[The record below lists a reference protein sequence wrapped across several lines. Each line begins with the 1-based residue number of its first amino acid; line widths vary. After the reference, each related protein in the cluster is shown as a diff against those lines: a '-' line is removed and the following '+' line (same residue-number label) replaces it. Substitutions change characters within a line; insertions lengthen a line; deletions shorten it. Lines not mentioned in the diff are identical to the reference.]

1 MPHETIIRH
10 HRLRVHAVYAL
21 CAVTPRAEA
30 QRSTTT
36 DQFAVARAHAKAAVI
51 DSGVPSLAVAVS
63 KGGKIIWEEGFGWAD
78 REGRVPAT
86 EHTTYSLA
94 SISKPITA
102 TGLMILVQRGLVKL
116 DVPANEYL
124 GSGKITGIQGDAS
137 QATVRRVANHTAGLP
152 LHYMFY
158 YDGAVDRVPTMD
170 DAIARYAIT
179 VYLPGSSYQYS
190 NLGFGIL
197 DYIIER
203 ISRQSY
209 ADFMR
214 QEVFL
219 PLGMTHSSIHIAPGL
234 EPYAAVR
241 YQNDGSRVPHYDFDH
256 KGGSAVYASAHDL
269 VKFGMFHLKNRLPDQ
284 KRILTDSTIDA
295 MHVNTTGV
303 PGSGYGIGWAVGDDN
318 GLLRYNHTG
327 GMPGVNTALYL
338 YPEEDI
344 AIAVLSNTTSRHP
357 FTLAQDIIAGMV
369 PRYADSMK
377 ARRARQTPQTP
388 PKWATP
394 TTLAGE
400 WKGTIR
406 TWNGTQPFTLT
417 FQADGDVVAKLGNG
431 QRSLLWD
438 TGWQGDSVFTG
449 RFAGSM
455 PTPDAALHKHS
466 IFLNLTLRG
475 GKLSGQASAQT
486 TPPDTV
492 YYARTSYVDLG
503 KN

>member
-1 MPHETIIRH
+1 MTRSIAIIAFS
-10 HRLRVHAVYAL
+10 AVSLATT
-21 CAVTPRAEA
+21 ARA
-30 QRSTTT
+30 QRTAA
-36 DQFAVARAHAKAAVI
+36 DPFAVARAHAKAAVT
-51 DSGVPSLAVAVS
+51 DSGVPSLAIAVS
-63 KGGKIIWEEGFGWAD
+63 KNGKIVWEEGFGWAD
-78 REGRVPAT
+78 REGRIPAN

-102 TGLMILVQRGLVKL
+102 TGLMILVERGRVKL
-116 DVPANEYL
+116 DVPANDYL
-124 GSGKITGIQGDAS
+124 GTGKITGLQGDAS

-170 DAIARYAIT
+170 DAIARYAVT
-179 VYLPGSSYQYS
+179 VYPPGSSYQYS

-203 ISRQSY
+203 ISGSSY

-214 QEVFL
+214 SEVFL
-219 PLGMTHSSIHIAPGL
+219 PLGMTRSSIHLAPGL

-241 YQNDGSRVPHYDFDH
+241 YDNEGRRVPHYDFDH
-256 KGGSAVYASAHDL
+256 KGGSAVYSSAHDL
-269 VKFGMFHLKNRLPDQ
+269 VRFGMFHLKNHLPDQ

-295 MHVNTTGV
+295 MHKNTTGV
-303 PGSGYGIGWAVGDDN
+303 PNAGYGIGWASGDDN
-318 GLLRYNHTG
+318 GLYRVSHTG

-338 YPEEDI
+338 YPEENI

-357 FTLAQDIIAGMV
+357 FTVATDIISGMV
-369 PRYADSMK
+369 PRYADTMK
-377 ARRARQTPQTP
+377 ARRARPAQPSNRSVTAP
-388 PKWATP
+388 AAF
-394 TTLAGE
+394 AGE

-417 FQADGDVVAKLGNG
+417 FQQDGDVIAKLGNS
-431 QRSLLWD
+431 QRSLLWE
-438 TGWQGDSVFTG
+438 TAWQGDSIFTG
-449 RFAGSM
+449 RFAGTM
-455 PTPDAALHKHS
+455 PTPDASLHRHS

-492 YYARTSYVDLG
+492 YYARTSYIDLG

>member
-1 MPHETIIRH
+1 M
-10 HRLRVHAVYAL
+10 
-21 CAVTPRAEA
+21 
-30 QRSTTT
+30 
-36 DQFAVARAHAKAAVI
+36 AR
-51 DSGVPSLAVAVS
+51 
-63 KGGKIIWEEGFGWAD
+63 
-78 REGRVPAT
+78 
-86 EHTTYSLA
+86 
-94 SISKPITA
+94 
-102 TGLMILVQRGLVKL
+102 
-116 DVPANEYL
+116 
-124 GSGKITGIQGDAS
+124 GKITGLQGDAS

-179 VYLPGSSYQYS
+179 VYPPGSSYQYS

-219 PLGMTHSSIHIAPGL
+219 PLGMTHSSIHMAPGL
-234 EPYAAVR
+234 EPFAAVR

-269 VKFGMFHLKNRLPDQ
+269 VRFGMFHLKNHLPDQ

-295 MHVNTTGV
+295 MHVNTTGIA
-303 PGSGYGIGWAVGDDN
+303 GSGYGIGWAVGDDN

-357 FTLAQDIIAGMV
+357 FTLATDIIAGMV
-369 PRYADSMK
+369 PRYADSVK
-377 ARRARQTPQTP
+377 ARRGR
-388 PKWATP
+388 TP
-394 TTLAGE
+394 TTPTTPTQVSVTAPAPFAGE

-406 TWNGTQPFTLT
+406 MWNGTQPFTLT
-417 FQADGDVVAKLGNG
+417 FQPDGDVIAKLGSAP
-431 QRSLLWD
+431 RSLLWE
-438 TGWQGDSVFTG
+438 TQWRSDSIFTG
-449 RFAGSM
+449 RFAGTI

-486 TPPDTV
+486 MPPDTV
-492 YYARTSYVDLG
+492 YYARTSYIDLG